1 MAPRIRFLLVLLLVT
16 LNSAVTAAP
25 AVTVEGIMPDAA
37 VLKID
42 GQRKMLRVGETFA
55 GVTLLAS
62 RNDKVTLDIDGQR
75 RDLGLSRYI
84 GTRYQEPEK
93 RVVTIVRD
101 DRMQYLTTALINGRR
116 TRVMV
121 DTGANIVAISSDHA
135 GALGIDYADGERATV
150 ETASGVANAYRVT
163 LRSVDVG
170 GIRVDNVAASVVEG
184 GYPSTVL
191 LGMSYLRHVSLKED
205 NGILSLSQTR

>member
-1 MAPRIRFLLVLLLVT
+1 MPLRIRLLLVVLLT
-16 LNSAVTAAP
+16 ALNNSVAVAP
-25 AVTVEGIMPDAA
+25 GVTVEGIMPDAA

-42 GQRKMLRVGETFA
+42 GQRKMLRVGDTFA
-55 GVTLLAS
+55 GVTLLATQ
-62 RNDKVTLDIDGQR
+62 NDKVTLDIDGQR

-84 GTRYQEPEK
+84 GTHYQEPEK
-93 RVVTIVRD
+93 RVVNIVRD
-101 DRMQYLTTALINGRR
+101 DRMQYLTTALINGQR

-121 DTGANIVAISSDHA
+121 DTGANIVALSSDHA
-135 GALGIDYADGERATV
+135 VALGIDYGDGERATV

-191 LGMSYLRHVSLKED
+191 LGMSYLRHVSLEED
-205 NGILSLSQTR
+205 NGILSLSRTR